1 MGILLMITIILMM
14 SLGLS
19 GVFSSKSL
27 ATSSEQQQ
35 GDKEDTQNSI
45 GSSSTVPPIYAATRT
60 EAPTSAESKLS
71 KLEEIRELDEKSHL
85 VAEEQDELGKGK
97 QAEAFPN
104 ESTEGVVM
112 QIPDI
117 EHDGLVPPL
126 TLSCSTVI
134 RGTNL
139 VPGAFSVAG
148 MASSRSPARRNR
160 GMSANAA
167 TTSSTSAGGTVVGH
181 SQLEIDPL
189 HAELVPEEAETMR
202 DPSQSSAVELSPVI
216 EGTAVEGNPKSSKP
230 FHVLSTMGI
239 LLMVMII
246 LIMSL
251 GLSGFFSST
260 TSVTTSSEHQQ
271 QEEEEDTE
279 NSIGSSSTVPLI
291 DEAKLSKLEE
301 IRERG
306 ILWAGFMLPES
317 DGLMASMLRAIAKG
331 IIGPEG
337 EIELVDTLIPDM
349 FSKII
354 NGTIDVILFGATH
367 TMDRDVYMEST
378 QTTVSFSIPYNYE
391 GLRIGGVPEYV
402 KCVDQNFKH
411 IDECEDLKVCVTA
424 ETTYRE
430 VITKYLPQ
438 RRMVEKNWIDG
449 GVFAGFLNGECNV
462 IAEMGL
468 HLAGGSITLNGT
480 QSEGEFALSENYLS
494 NSPQAVVTANNEPE
508 LVDIINAILWSLL
521 VAERENIT
529 QATAESFPQTTLFGE
544 DHKDMFRDA
553 IAVHGNFGEI
563 FEATWGTFIPR
574 SALNFINMG
583 DANTTTGLLYSHP
596 FGEIGSVRDDNVPL
610 GATLTGILQRGKL
623 RCGIHVGRPG
633 FATRVEE
640 EAGYS
645 GMDVDFC
652 KAMSTSLFLG
662 DAEAVEFVEVEE
674 DSDGY
679 MLLLAGTI
687 DVLAGAT
694 WTLQND
700 VMEPNTQQGY
710 TFSQPYF
717 YGFSSDHDNFCLA
730 TRQGEDE
737 DWSRLVYWVISAS
750 IFAEE
755 EGIDS
760 ASSHQMPEV
769 FVYGPAMKRMF
780 RDIVLQ
786 FGNYADM
793 YGRNL
798 EALYPRSGR
807 NQVNGFPNTGP
818 QHYLI
823 PGFM

>member
-1 MGILLMITIILMM
+1 MVEEDKNNASKEEDLEVASIQEEATDGEEDTEVMNPEDQKDPSSNIAIGVPTEENATDSSTMIDDSTDDDIKGTDVDEQSHRVDFEEQNALEQGKRAEEEQEEEQGKEAEGFRNEGIEGVVVQISDIEHDGTVPPLTLSRSTVIRGANQVPGAYSVAGIASSTGGPPAGNRDISASGTVAGHRELEIDPLHAELVPEEAETVRDPSQSSAVELPPIIEGTAVEGEPKSPKRFNVLSAMGILLMVMIILMM

-19 GVFSSKSL
+19 GVFSSKSV
-27 ATSSEQQQ
+27 ATASEQHQ
-35 GDKEDTQNSI
+35 GDTEDTQTSI
-45 GSSSTVPPIYAATRT
+45 GSSSTVPPID
-60 EAPTSAESKLS
+60 ES
-71 KLEEIRELDEKSHL
+71 
-85 VAEEQDELGKGK
+85 
-97 QAEAFPN
+97 
-104 ESTEGVVM
+104 
-112 QIPDI
+112 
-117 EHDGLVPPL
+117 
-126 TLSCSTVI
+126 
-134 RGTNL
+134 
-139 VPGAFSVAG
+139 
-148 MASSRSPARRNR
+148 
-160 GMSANAA
+160 
-167 TTSSTSAGGTVVGH
+167 
-181 SQLEIDPL
+181 
-189 HAELVPEEAETMR
+189 
-202 DPSQSSAVELSPVI
+202 
-216 EGTAVEGNPKSSKP
+216 
-230 FHVLSTMGI
+230 
-239 LLMVMII
+239 
-246 LIMSL
+246 
-251 GLSGFFSST
+251 
-260 TSVTTSSEHQQ
+260 
-271 QEEEEDTE
+271 
-279 NSIGSSSTVPLI
+279 
-291 DEAKLSKLEE
+291 KLSKLEE

-306 ILWAGFMLPES
+306 ILRAAFMLPET
-317 DGLMASMLRAIAKG
+317 DGLLASLLRAIAKG

-337 EIELVDTLIPDM
+337 EIELVDTEIPDM
-349 FSKII
+349 FSSII
-354 NGTIDVILFGATH
+354 NGTTDVILFGATH
-367 TMDRDVYMEST
+367 TMARDVYMEST
-378 QTTVSFSIPYNYE
+378 QTTVSFSIPYHYE

-438 RRMVEKNWIDG
+438 RRMVEKNWEDG
-449 GVFAGFLNGECNV
+449 GVFEGFLNGECNV
-462 IAEMGL
+462 IAEMGI
-468 HLAGGSITLNGT
+468 HLVSGSFTSNVT
-480 QSEGEFALSENYLS
+480 QSEGGFALSENYFS

-521 VAERENIT
+521 VAETENIT

-563 FEATWGTFIPR
+563 YESTWGRFIPR
-574 SALNFINMG
+574 SALNHINTG
-583 DANTTTGLLYSHP
+583 DANTSTGVLYSHP
-596 FGEIGSVRDDNVPL
+596 FGDIGSIRDDNMPF
-610 GATLTGILQRGKL
+610 GGTLTAILQRGKL
-623 RCGIHVGRPG
+623 RCGIRVGRSG
-633 FATRVEE
+633 FATRLEE

-645 GMDVDFC
+645 GMDVDYC
-652 KAMSTSLFLG
+652 KAVSASLFSG
-662 DAEAVEFVEVEE
+662 DVDAVEFVEVEE

-679 MLLLAGTI
+679 MLLSAGTI

-717 YGFSSDHDNFCLA
+717 YGYSADHDNFCLA

-807 NQVNGFPNTGP
+807 NQVNRFPNTGP
-818 QHYLI
+818 QHYPV

>member
-1 MGILLMITIILMM
+1 MVE
-14 SLGLS
+14 S
-19 GVFSSKSL
+19 
-27 ATSSEQQQ
+27 
-35 GDKEDTQNSI
+35 KEDRNSASKEADLEVAAAREEANDSKVDTEVEQEGQKDCLLKISI
-45 GSSSTVPPIYAATRT
+45 GVPTKDTATDISTSTDDPPDGDIKAT
-60 EAPTSAESKLS
+60 EV
-71 KLEEIRELDEKSHL
+71 DEKSHL

-112 QIPDI
+112 QISDI

-126 TLSCSTVI
+126 TLSRSTVI

-148 MASSRSPARRNR
+148 MGSSRSPARRNR

-189 HAELVPEEAETMR
+189 HAELVPEEAETTR

-251 GLSGFFSST
+251 GLSGVFSST

-291 DEAKLSKLEE
+291 DEAKRSKLEE

-306 ILWAGFMLPES
+306 ILRAGFILPET
-317 DGLMASMLRAIAKG
+317 DGLQASLLRAIAKG

-337 EIELVDTLIPDM
+337 EIELVDTPLPDM

-378 QTTVSFSIPYNYE
+378 QATVSFSIPYNYE

-424 ETTYRE
+424 ETTHRE
-430 VITKYLPQ
+430 VIAKYLPQ
-438 RRMVEKNWIDG
+438 RRMVESDWEDG
-449 GVFAGFLNGECNV
+449 GIFSGLINRECNV
-462 IAEMGL
+462 IADMGTK
-468 HLAGGSITLNGT
+468 LAVNRYYLSMGNHY
-480 QSEGEFALSENYLS
+480 EGEFALSENYLS
-494 NSPQAVVTANNEPE
+494 NDPQAVVTANNEPE
-508 LVDIINAILWSLL
+508 LVDTINAILWSLL

-563 FEATWGTFIPR
+563 YESTWGKAIPR
-574 SALNFINMG
+574 SALNQINMG
-583 DANTTTGLLYSHP
+583 DANITTGLLYSHP
-596 FGEIGSVRDDNVPL
+596 FGAIGSIRDENAPL
-610 GATLTGILQRGKL
+610 GATLTAILQRGKL
-623 RCGIHVGRPG
+623 RCGIHVGRSA

-652 KAMSTSLFLG
+652 KAVSASLFSG
-662 DAEAVEFVEVEE
+662 DLDAVEFVEVEE

-679 MLLLAGTI
+679 ILLSAGTI

-717 YGFSSDHDNFCLA
+717 YGYSSDHDNFCLA

-737 DWSRLVYWVISAS
+737 DWSRLVYWVVSAS

-755 EGIDS
+755 EGID
-760 ASSHQMPEV
+760 AVSSHQMPEV

-780 RDIVLQ
+780 RDVVLQ

-793 YGRNL
+793 YRRNL

-818 QHYLI
+818 QHYPV